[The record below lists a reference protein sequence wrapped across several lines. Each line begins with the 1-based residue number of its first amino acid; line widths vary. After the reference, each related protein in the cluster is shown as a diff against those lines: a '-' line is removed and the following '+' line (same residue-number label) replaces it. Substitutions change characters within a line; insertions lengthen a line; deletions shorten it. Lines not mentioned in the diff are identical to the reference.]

1 MKKITVLIK
10 SLETFLARLPLYG
23 HGILAVLAF
32 ALTRVTN
39 IILDTSYAASQYPV
53 PFYVGQT
60 AFSGEK
66 IKAYFAYMLEQDTL
80 GIYWRTQFIDF
91 SFIAATFIS
100 GLIISFFLARLHPK
114 TSWLYKLSLMAA
126 VIIPLGA
133 VFDALEN
140 LVSFVMLSQPTS
152 FPNWLA
158 LVYSS
163 FAVLK
168 FASITIGY
176 SLWLIS
182 LFGFLLTKV
191 YKLLRRNSV
200 ISS

>member
-1 MKKITVLIK
+1 MKKFITT
-10 SLETFLARLPLYG
+10 LETSLAGLPLYG
-23 HGILAVLAF
+23 HGIAAFLAF

-39 IILDTSYAASQYPV
+39 IILDASYAASQYPV

-66 IKAYFAYMLEQDTL
+66 LKAYFAYMLQRDTL

-91 SFIAATFIS
+91 SFIIATFIS
-100 GLIISFFLARLHPK
+100 GLVISLFLARLHQK
-114 TSWLYKLSLMAA
+114 TSWLYKLSVLAA
-126 VIIPLGA
+126 VIVPMGA

-158 LVYSS
+158 FVYSS
-163 FAVLK
+163 FAVIK
-168 FASITIGY
+168 FAAITMGY
-176 SLWLIS
+176 GLWVIS
-182 LFGFLLTKV
+182 LLGFLVTKLTK
-191 YKLLRRNSV
+191 LFRRNS
-200 ISS
+200 IATF

>member
-1 MKKITVLIK
+1 MKKINPLIK
-10 SLETFLARLPLYG
+10 ALETFLVRLPLYA

-32 ALTRVTN
+32 VLTRVTN

-53 PFYVGQT
+53 PFFVGQT

-66 IKAYFAYMLEQDTL
+66 LKAYFAYMLERDTL

-91 SFIAATFIS
+91 SFIAATFIV
-100 GLIISFFLARLHPK
+100 GLIISLFLARLHLK
-114 TSWLYKLSLMAA
+114 SSWLYKLSLMAV
-126 VIIPLGA
+126 VIVPLGA

-168 FASITIGY
+168 FASIAIGY
-176 SLWLIS
+176 SLWFIS
-182 LFGFLLTKV
+182 LVGFLVTKV
-191 YKLLRRNSV
+191 YKLLRPDSV
-200 ISS
+200 TTF